1 MSCAER
7 HEAGALAERLAPD
20 AGACHK
26 RISALAPH
34 TWPGT
39 GQGETGVWLRRLGS
53 ETGLGDWARRLG
65 SETGPGDWARR
76 LELARGH
83 RPAEGTSWGT
93 AMRKFLALGL
103 AAGMFLAWLPRA
115 GAQEGDAPEARVS
128 EPRVSA
134 PSVSEP
140 SVSELR
146 VSEPPVSEPPVSEP
160 RVSEP
165 RVSEPC
171 VPGADALGVARTIE
185 ID

>member
-76 LELARGH
+76 LGPETGIG
-83 RPAEGTSWGT
+83 P
-93 AMRKFLALGL
+93 
-103 AAGMFLAWLPRA
+103 
-115 GAQEGDAPEARVS
+115 GAQTSRGDVLGDGNAKVS
-128 EPRVSA
+128 G
-134 PSVSEP
+134 
-140 SVSELR
+140 
-146 VSEPPVSEPPVSEP
+146 
-160 RVSEP
+160 
-165 RVSEPC
+165 
-171 VPGADALGVARTIE
+171 PG
-185 ID
+185 